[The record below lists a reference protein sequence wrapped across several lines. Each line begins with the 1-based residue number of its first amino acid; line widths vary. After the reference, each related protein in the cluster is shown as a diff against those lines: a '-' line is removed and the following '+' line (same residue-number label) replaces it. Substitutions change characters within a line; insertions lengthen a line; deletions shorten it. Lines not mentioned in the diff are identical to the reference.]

1 MVLLF
6 AVLLN
11 IWKSLL
17 SSASVERSVTV
28 FHFMGT
34 QQYQQ
39 IITSVRGE
47 EHTLSV

>member
-11 IWKSLL
+11 IWKSLF
-17 SSASVERSVTV
+17 SNASVDHLVTV
-28 FHFMGT
+28 FHFMVT

-39 IITSVRGE
+39 IITSVRGGK
-47 EHTLSV
+47 HTLAV